1 MRLRW
6 RLVIAVMA
14 FGLAVPAAAMAQNS
28 IWATCAWGDQT
39 QICDSTVWYPSALT
53 VVWYASP
60 TPDSTSGCGLEVN
73 YHYNSDQITPVA
85 CSATWPGPRSGST
98 TISEPYTLHV
108 ETSSPTATA
117 TVSRPPDSNG
127 WYNHPVTAALSD
139 SSFSGIAYCSP
150 GTYSGPSTTS
160 ATVSGT
166 CYDNAGK
173 WVTATSAPFLYDAT
187 RPSLAASAYPGDR
200 TVSLNWQTGG
210 DIAPIVLVRVVR
222 STVGDRAVTVYHGTG
237 SGYQDNHVRNGAR
250 YRYTITAWDQA
261 GNAATQTLV
270 VTPGARLLGPINGV
284 HLASPPLLS
293 WTPIR
298 GATYYNVQLYRNG
311 SAKVLSAW
319 PVHASLQLRHKWRFD
334 GRRYKLKPGRY
345 QWYVWPGFG
354 KRRAA
359 RYGQRIG
366 SGTFVMVR

>member
-1 MRLRW
+1 MRR
-6 RLVIAVMA
+6 RLLAAVVVVAA
-14 FGLAVPAAAMAQNS
+14 FWLTGAGA
-28 IWATCAWGDQT
+28 AWGDTIAPVCTTGNGASQVCT
-39 QICDSTVWYPSALT
+39 SGWYP
-53 VVWYASP
+53 
-60 TPDSTSGCGLEVN
+60 TSVFV
-73 YHYNSDQITPVA
+73 SW
-85 CSATWPGPRSGST
+85 TWNPLDTGSGSCPTGPHNLDTVT
-98 TISEPYTLHV
+98 TLSCTVTWTDGTQLTYNLPLHV